1 MDIKTFDLVE
11 AHGIPGRVM
20 SAPTSR
26 SNLKVSG
33 LGTIKLSAIKLV
45 ESADIPTFEVGD
57 KVTITPIPIDEQFS
71 YTYGWNDRMSEMA
84 KQSYQNGTIYTVT
97 KVGTSSEN
105 NGLYYKLDDKFVFAP
120 YHLKKVVDYD
130 IV

>member
-11 AHGIPGRVM
+11 AYGIPGRVM
-20 SAPTSR
+20 SVPNGRDT
-26 SNLKVSG
+26 LKVSG
-33 LGTIKLSAIKLV
+33 LGTIKVSAIKLV

-57 KVTITPIPIDEQFS
+57 KVTITTIPINEQLS

-97 KVGTSSEN
+97 KVRTSSEN

-120 YHLKKVVDYD
+120 YHLKKIVDYD